1 MSNTL
6 KRVAFHTLGCK
17 VNFSETASISREFI
31 KEGYTVVDFYDQ
43 ADVYILNTC
52 TVTENADRKSRK
64 FIRQIINRNNNPFI
78 VVIGC
83 YAQLKPNEVSKIP
96 GVNLVVGINEK
107 YNLPKYISN
116 QINGQSIVINNHTH
130 NRFNI
135 SYLQRK

>member
-1 MSNTL
+1 MY
-6 KRVAFHTLGCK
+6 V
-17 VNFSETASISREFI
+17 
-31 KEGYTVVDFYDQ
+31 
-43 ADVYILNTC
+43 LNTC

-96 GVNLVVGINEK
+96 GVSLVVGINEK

-116 QINGQSIVINNHTH
+116 QINGQSIVIN
-130 NRFNI
+130 
-135 SYLQRK
+135 LCL